1 MEHPAATGR
10 LAGKVAIVT
19 GGGTRS
25 DTQELGIGRATALLF
40 ARAGAQVVVAD
51 LSVEN
56 AQRTCDDIVAEG
68 GDASVVAADVS
79 DAAACQ
85 AMVSAA
91 VERFGA
97 LHVLFNNA
105 AVVGNGTV
113 LTFEDENFDRNVAV
127 NLKGP
132 ALATRYAIPAME
144 RSCGGSIIYVSSI
157 DGIAAPYSQTVP
169 YSPHQGCAA
178 HARQDH
184 GIQSRTPG
192 HSRQLHRAG
201 PRTRCL
207 PQPADEAG
215 SARAPQERIA
225 PRHRRHAL
233 GRGVAGRVPGQRR
246 VALDIRGDD
255 TGRWRPARGGAA
267 ASLRLPDRHDG
278 VTWPSL
284 QSAVWSDAWVTTPA
298 GTDRSRRNSDQ
309 RCVAVGGPSSSA
321 TRSTGS

>member
-1 MEHPAATGR
+1 MENPAATGR

-25 DTQELGIGRATALLF
+25 DTEELGIGRATALLF
-40 ARAGAQVVVAD
+40 ARAGARVVVAD

-79 DAAACQ
+79 DAGACQ

-105 AVVGNGTV
+105 AVVGSGTV

-144 RSCGGSIIYVSSI
+144 RSGGGSIIYVSSI
-157 DGIAAPYSQTVP
+157 DAIAAPYSQTVP
-169 YSPHQGCAA
+169 YSLTKGALHMLARTTASNHGRQGIRANCIA
-178 HARQDH
+178 
-184 GIQSRTPG
+184 PG
-192 HSRQLHRAG
+192 HVHGAFPSRLMRPGARELRRNASPLG
-201 PRTRCL
+201 TEGTPWDVAWL
-207 PQPADEAG
+207 AVFLVSDE
-215 SARAPQERIA
+215 S
-225 PRHRRHAL
+225 
-233 GRGVAGRVPGQRR
+233 
-246 VALDIRGDD
+246 
-255 TGRWRPARGGAA
+255 RWI
-267 ASLRLPDRHDG
+267 SG
-278 VTWPSL
+278 VTIPVDGGL
-284 QSAVWSDAWVTTPA
+284 LAVAPLRAYSYLTGTT
-298 GTDRSRRNSDQ
+298 
-309 RCVAVGGPSSSA
+309 V
-321 TRSTGS
+321 

>member
-25 DTQELGIGRATALLF
+25 DTEELGIGRATALLF
-40 ARAGAQVVVAD
+40 ARAGARVVVAD

-68 GDASVVAADVS
+68 GDACVVAADVS
-79 DAAACQ
+79 DAGACQ

-105 AVVGNGTV
+105 AVVGSGTV

-144 RSCGGSIIYVSSI
+144 RSGGGSIVYVSSI
-157 DGIAAPYSQTVP
+157 DAIAAPYSQTVP
-169 YSPHQGCAA
+169 YSLTKGALHMLTKTTASNHGRQGIRANCIA
-178 HARQDH
+178 
-184 GIQSRTPG
+184 PG
-192 HSRQLHRAG
+192 HVHGAFPSRLMRPGARELRRNASPLG
-201 PRTRCL
+201 TEGTPWDVAWL
-207 PQPADEAG
+207 AVFLASDE
-215 SARAPQERIA
+215 S
-225 PRHRRHAL
+225 
-233 GRGVAGRVPGQRR
+233 
-246 VALDIRGDD
+246 
-255 TGRWRPARGGAA
+255 RWI
-267 ASLRLPDRHDG
+267 SG
-278 VTWPSL
+278 VTIPVDGGL
-284 QSAVWSDAWVTTPA
+284 LAVAPLRAYSYLTGTT
-298 GTDRSRRNSDQ
+298 
-309 RCVAVGGPSSSA
+309 V
-321 TRSTGS
+321 